1 MSLNLAFHFTP
12 EDRALVIGFGP
23 EGGAVTCPAD
33 VEYFAATMEARCQ
46 LLKQRVHLFFD
57 LTHLNV
63 AADLVGPFNVA
74 KRSLCDRFAL
84 TVWHCGPARRAGDD
98 AQRVHPP
105 GEEAQPVPHPRRR
118 PGRLPQGAAARHA
131 LMGREAPIAAAPW

>member
-57 LTHLNV
+57 LT
-63 AADLVGPFNVA
+63 
-74 KRSLCDRFAL
+74 
-84 TVWHCGPARRAGDD
+84 T
-98 AQRVHPP
+98 
-105 GEEAQPVPHPRRR
+105 
-118 PGRLPQGAAARHA
+118 
-131 LMGREAPIAAAPW
+131 